1 MSFLFRGRLWAPSK
15 WFLLAV
21 MASVPT
27 STLAQTISTYAGD
40 GAVAYFC
47 CVSNPS
53 KIALDSDGNFYVS
66 DSLANKVFRIT
77 PRGIM
82 TTVAGSGV
90 KGYDGDGGDARSAK
104 LNNPAGVNHDRLGN
118 LFITDSG
125 NMVIRKVAPTG
136 AITTVA
142 GNGTQGDTGDGG
154 PAINAQMDLPEH
166 VVVDAE
172 ENLFVAEYGGN
183 RVRRVAADGTIST
196 VAGTGLQGY
205 AGDGGPAINA

>member
-1 MSFLFRGRLWAPSK
+1 
-15 WFLLAV
+15 

-40 GAVAYFC
+40 GAVAYFRS
-47 CVSNPS
+47 VSNPS

-118 LFITDSG
+118 LFIADSG